1 MIPYF
6 GYLDKEWTGFV
17 HSFYY
22 TAGKWRAVSHEKK
35 VV

>member
-1 MIPYF
+1 MSMISHF

-22 TAGKWRAVSHEKK
+22 TAGEVACSIT
-35 VV
+35 